1 MTYVT
6 FAIVGLFFFLNLPRI
21 LVGGFEVTKTWIILK
36 CAENNFDYHENLYFF
51 QWDTISRVL
60 CVLNSSVNFLIY
72 CAGSEQFKVRAQLFT
87 YFFDCRS
94 LRQDIPKQNFFI

>member
-72 CAGSEQFKVRAQLFT
+72 CAGSEQFKVNT
-87 YFFDCRS
+87 YL
-94 LRQDIPKQNFFI
+94 LRLIL